1 MRIGALIVVL
11 LLSGVAWGAEPPSL
25 VLVEVTPQPDPQW
38 RDQDVRLLREFRNL
52 LDARPGIRL
61 VPDAELDALFKEP
74 PTRATEPLAQRAR
87 EHLKKGKEYSESLKP
102 KQAITE
108 FKEALRILR
117 AIFASLGD
125 LSALEEAHLYLGM
138 TYQALGK
145 DRRAAREY
153 RMVLLLNPRRELDD
167 TMVNP
172 VVVESFN
179 QARERLLTSMTGSI
193 SLISKPSAAWV
204 HMNGKPVGYTPI
216 TIPGVYPGEHYF
228 TMEHDGYQTWF
239 GVLKVKPGGLEKKEV
254 FLAEGKRIRWVR
266 LRNRIGHAGIGRA
279 GHQDVEKFAN
289 AVGADWLLLTVVSHL
304 GGQVMLELGI
314 FESGGNQVSSLGIFT
329 AEEGQLGKVAERVER
344 WVQGDRTL
352 SHKTFIRKKPPDNNL
367 GGGTDLPPPPP
378 PPPPEE
384 EGTAWYKSW
393 WFWTA
398 VSVVAVGAA
407 AVPVTLYLT
416 RDSGI
421 KVEAYR

>member
-1 MRIGALIVVL
+1 VSLRIGALIVVL
-11 LLSGVAWGAEPPSL
+11 LLSGIAEGAEPSL

-38 RDQDVRLLREFRNL
+38 RDQDVRMLREFRNL
-52 LDARPGIRL
+52 LDARPGMRL
-61 VPDAELDALFKEP
+61 VPDGELEALFKEP
-74 PTRATEPLAQRAR
+74 PTRATEPLAKRAR
-87 EHLKKGKEYSESLKP
+87 KHLKKGKEYSESLKP

-125 LSALEEAHLYLGM
+125 LSALEEAHLHLGM

-145 DRRAAREY
+145 ERRAAREY
-153 RMVLLLNPRRELDD
+153 RMVLLLNPRRKLDD

-172 VVVESFN
+172 VVVESFDKE
-179 QARERLLTSMTGSI
+179 RERLLTSMTGSI
-193 SLISKPSAAWV
+193 SLLSKPPAARV
-204 HMNGKPVGYTPI
+204 HMNGRPVGYTPI

-239 GVLKVKPGGLEKKEV
+239 GVLKVKPGELEKKEV

-266 LRNRIGHAGIGRA
+266 LRNRIGHAGIGQA
-279 GHQDVEKFAN
+279 SAQEVEKFAN
-289 AVGADWLLLTVVSHL
+289 AVGADWLLLAVVSHL
-304 GGQVMLELGI
+304 GGRTMLKLGI
-314 FESGGNQVSSLGIFT
+314 FESGSKQVDSLGIFT
-329 AEEGQLGKVAERVER
+329 VEEGQLGRVAGRVER
-344 WVQGDRTL
+344 WIQGDRKL
-352 SHKTFIRKKPPDNNL
+352 SHKTFIRRKPPGDGL
-367 GGGTDLPPPPP
+367 GGGRGPPPPPP

-384 EGTAWYKSW
+384 GSAWYKSW

>member
-1 MRIGALIVVL
+1 MA
-11 LLSGVAWGAEPPSL
+11 AAEPSL

-87 EHLKKGKEYSESLKP
+87 KHLKKGKEYSESLKP

-125 LSALEEAHLYLGM
+125 LSALEEAHLHLGM

-153 RMVLLLNPRRELDD
+153 RMVLLLNPQRKLDD

-172 VVVESFN
+172 VVVESFDKER
-179 QARERLLTSMTGSI
+179 QRLLTSMTGSI
-193 SLISKPSAAWV
+193 SLISKPPAAQV
-204 HMNGKPVGYTPI
+204 HMNGKLMGYSPI

-239 GVLKVKPGGLEKKEV
+239 GVLKVKPGELEKKEV
-254 FLAEGKRIRWVR
+254 FLAEGRRIRWVR

-279 GHQDVEKFAN
+279 GAQDVEKFAN
-289 AVGADWLLLTVVSHL
+289 AVGADWLLLAVVSHL

-314 FESGGNQVSSLGIFT
+314 FESGGKQVSSLGIFT

-344 WVQGDRTL
+344 WIKGDRKL
-352 SHKTFIRKKPPDNNL
+352 AHKTLLRRRKGPPGTSP
-367 GGGTDLPPPPP
+367 GG
-378 PPPPEE
+378 
-384 EGTAWYKSW
+384 
-393 WFWTA
+393 
-398 VSVVAVGAA
+398 
-407 AVPVTLYLT
+407 
-416 RDSGI
+416 SG
-421 KVEAYR
+421 RR

>member
-1 MRIGALIVVL
+1 VSLRIGILIVVL
-11 LLSGVAWGAEPPSL
+11 ILSGVASGAEPSL

-38 RDQDVRLLREFRNL
+38 RDQDVRMLREFRNL

-87 EHLKKGKEYSESLKP
+87 KHLKKGKEYSEGLKP

-125 LSALEEAHLYLGM
+125 LSALEEAHLHLGM

-153 RMVLLLNPRRELDD
+153 RMVLLLNPRRKLDD

-179 QARERLLTSMTGSI
+179 KERERLLTSMTGSI
-193 SLISKPSAAWV
+193 SLISKPPAARV
-204 HMNGKPVGYTPI
+204 HMNGRPVGYTPI

-239 GVLKVKPGGLEKKEV
+239 GVLKVKPGELEKKEV

-279 GHQDVEKFAN
+279 GAQDVEKFAN

-314 FESGGNQVSSLGIFT
+314 FESGGKQVSSLGIFT
-329 AEEGQLGKVAERVER
+329 AEEGQLGQVAERVER
-344 WVQGDRTL
+344 WLKGDRKL
-352 SHKTFIRKKPPDNNL
+352 AHKTFIRRKDPDNNL
-367 GGGTDLPPPPP
+367 GGGGTLPPPPP
-378 PPPPEE
+378 PPPKG
-384 EGTAWYKSW
+384 GTAWYKSW

>member
-1 MRIGALIVVL
+1 VSLRIGALIVGF
-11 LLSGVAWGAEPPSL
+11 LLSGIAAAAEPSL

-38 RDQDVRLLREFRNL
+38 REQDVRLLREFRNL
-52 LDARPGIRL
+52 LEARPGIRL

-87 EHLKKGKEYSESLKP
+87 GHLKKGKEYSESLKP

-125 LSALEEAHLYLGM
+125 LSALEEAHLHLGM

-153 RMVLLLNPRRELDD
+153 RMVLLLNPQRKLDD

-216 TIPGVYPGEHYF
+216 TLPGVYPGEHYF

-239 GVLKVKPGGLEKKEV
+239 GVIKVKPGELEKKEV

-266 LRNRIGHAGIGRA
+266 LRSRIGHAGIGRA
-279 GHQDVEKFAN
+279 GAQDVEKFTN

-314 FESGGNQVSSLGIFT
+314 FESGGKQVSSLGIFT
-329 AEEGQLGKVAERVER
+329 AEEGHLGKVAERVER
-344 WVQGDRTL
+344 WIKGDRTL
-352 SHKTFIRKKPPDNNL
+352 SHKTFIRKKTPGDNL
-367 GGGTDLPPPPP
+367 GGGTGLPPPPP
-378 PPPPEE
+378 PPPE

-421 KVEAYR
+421 RVEAYR

>member
-1 MRIGALIVVL
+1 MLRAGALIFFF
-11 LLSGVAWGAEPPSL
+11 LLSGIAAGAEPSL

-38 RDQDVRLLREFRNL
+38 RDQDVRLLREFRSL
-52 LDARPGIRL
+52 LGARPGLRM

-74 PTRATEPLAQRAR
+74 PTRATEPLAKRAR
-87 EHLKKGKEYSESLKP
+87 QHLKKGKEYSESLKP

-125 LSALEEAHLYLGM
+125 FSALEEAHLQLGM

-145 DRRAAREY
+145 ERRAAREY
-153 RMVLLLNPRRELDD
+153 RMVLLLNPQRKLDD

-172 VVVESFN
+172 VVVESFDRE
-179 QARERLLTSMTGSI
+179 RERLLTSMTGSI
-193 SLISKPSAAWV
+193 SLLSKPSAARV
-204 HMNGKPVGYTPI
+204 HMNGRPVGYTPI

-239 GVLKVKPGGLEKKEV
+239 GVLKVKPGELEKKEV

-279 GHQDVEKFAN
+279 AAQDVEKFAN
-289 AVGADWLLLTVVSHL
+289 AVGADWLLLAVVSHL
-304 GGQVMLELGI
+304 GGRTMLKLGI
-314 FESGGNQVSSLGIFT
+314 FESGRKQVSSLGIFT
-329 AEEGQLGKVAERVER
+329 AEEGQLGRVAKRVER
-344 WVQGDRTL
+344 WIQGDRSL
-352 SHKTFIRKKPPDNNL
+352 SHKTFIRKKPPDNGM
-367 GGGTDLPPPPP
+367 GGGTLPPPP

-384 EGTAWYKSW
+384 DGTAWYKSW

-398 VSVVAVGAA
+398 VSVVVVGAA
-407 AVPVTLYLT
+407 TVPVTLYLT

-421 KVEAYR
+421 RVEAYR